1 MNAVNVSRRQ
11 MLLGG
16 ALAGGGLWLGVG
28 PAEAQ
33 SAGPAMLGVFVKI
46 APDNSITIVSQNPE
60 IGQGIK
66 TSIPMLIAEELDVD
80 WRQVSIEQALAN
92 QKIYGRQV
100 AGGSMA
106 TTLLYDSMRRTG
118 GAARAM
124 LMQAAAGRMAVPLG
138 ELSTG
143 GAMVRHAASGKSLS
157 YGALAGDAAKLPIP
171 DLAAVVLKDPK
182 TFKIVG
188 KPMPGVDNQ
197 KVVTGAPL
205 FGLDASVPGMKIA
218 MFVKCPTFGGTVGSA
233 NLAAVKAIK
242 GVRDAFIVPGNGDD
256 YELASG
262 VAIIADTTWAAMK
275 GREALKIEW
284 VLGDGA
290 AQSTNGFA
298 AAAAKLKGSR
308 GPVEI
313 FAEGDHV
320 AGMAGAKKR
329 LAASYHY
336 PFIVH
341 APMEPMN
348 CTARVDV
355 GPNGTRVELWAP
367 TQNPEPGR
375 ASIVK
380 LLGVTPEDVTIH
392 MMRCG
397 GGFGRR
403 LTTEYMTEAAWIA
416 REAKVP
422 VKLIWTREDDITR
435 GNLRPA
441 GWHHL
446 EAGLDADGKVVAWT
460 NHFVSFGK
468 SDGAGGGKFG
478 RAASI
483 DATQFPARFVPNFRC
498 DATVLDLAAPT
509 NFLRAPAN
517 NGFGFVMQ
525 SFIDELSMLAGQD
538 PVAFRR
544 ALLGEARLVG
554 PADNRDSYDAGRAL
568 AVLDKAAAMSGWGRK
583 LPKRE
588 GLGIAFHFSHLGYFA
603 TAMEVAV
610 ADAGDVTVKK
620 VWVAGDVGRQIVNPS
635 GAMNQVQGSV
645 IDAIGSA
652 MGQQVTLV
660 SGAIQQSNYDSF
672 PVMRMPD
679 TPPIEV
685 AFVLSDQPPTGLGEP
700 AYPATPPA
708 LANAIFAATGVR
720 LRSLPIDT
728 ALLKA

>member
-1 MNAVNVSRRQ
+1 MNAVTINRRH

-28 PAEAQ
+28 PAGAQ
-33 SAGPAMLGVFVKI
+33 GAGPAMLGVFVKI
-46 APDNSITIVSQNPE
+46 GPGDAITIVSQNPE

-66 TSIPMLIAEELDVD
+66 TSIPMLVAEELDVD
-80 WRQVSIEQALAN
+80 WTQVTIEQALAN

-106 TTLLYDSMRRTG
+106 TTLLYDPMRRTG
-118 GAARAM
+118 AAARAM
-124 LMQAAAGRMAVPLG
+124 LVQAAATRLGVPVG
-138 ELSTG
+138 ELTTG
-143 GAMVRHAASGKSLS
+143 GAMVRHAGSGKSLS
-157 YGALAGDAAKLPIP
+157 YGALAADAAKLPVP
-171 DLAAVVLKDPK
+171 DLKTVVLKDPK
-182 TFKIVG
+182 AFKIVG
-188 KPMPGVDNQ
+188 KPMPGVDNA

-205 FGLDASVPGMKIA
+205 FGIDASVPGMKIA
-218 MFVKCPTFGGTVGSA
+218 MFVKCPTFGGTVASA
-233 NLAAVKAIK
+233 NLAQVKAVK
-242 GVRDAFIVPGNGDD
+242 GVRDAFIVAGNGDD
-256 YELASG
+256 FELAAG

-275 GREALKIEW
+275 GREALKVEW
-284 VLGDGA
+284 VAGVGA
-290 AQSTNGFA
+290 GQSTEGFA
-298 AAAAKLKGSR
+298 AAAAALNGTR
-308 GPVEI
+308 GPQEI
-313 FAEGDHV
+313 FSEGDHI
-320 AGMAGAKKR
+320 AGMAGAAKK

-348 CTARVDV
+348 CTARVTD
-355 GPNGTRVELWAP
+355 GKVELWAP

-380 LLGVTPEDVTIH
+380 LMGVAPEDVTIH

-422 VKLIWTREDDITR
+422 VKLIWTREDDMTR

-446 EAGLDADGKVVAWT
+446 EAGLDGGGKVVAWT

-468 SDGAGGGKFG
+468 AGKFG

-483 DATQFPARFVPNFRC
+483 ETTQFPARFVPNFRC

-525 SFIDELSMLAGQD
+525 SFIDELAYLAGQD
-538 PVAFRR
+538 PVVFRR
-544 ALLGEARLVG
+544 NLLGEARLVG
-554 PADNRDSYDAGRAL
+554 PADKRDSYDAGRAL
-568 AVLDKAAAMSGWGRK
+568 AVLDKAAAMAGWGRK

-610 ADAGDVTVKK
+610 ADAGDVKVRK
-620 VWVAGDVGRQIVNPS
+620 VWAAGDVGRQIVNPS
-635 GAMNQVQGSV
+635 GAMNQVRGSV

-652 MGQQVTLV
+652 MGQSVTLTG
-660 SGAIQQSNYDSF
+660 GAIEQRNYDSF

-679 TPPIEV
+679 VPPIEV

-728 ALLKA
+728 ALLKV